1 MKLTPISLK
10 EANQFVADNHRHHG
24 PVVGHKFSLA
34 VQKNDEI
41 VGVAIVGRPVARG
54 LDDGYTLEVNRC
66 CTKPVKN
73 ACSMLYG
80 ASWRAAKAL
89 GYQRLITYILDSETG
104 TSLSAANWKLV
115 HGVKGRSWNTPARP
129 RVDTHP
135 LQNKLMFE
143 VRIRCSTK
151 MG

>member
-1 MKLTPISLK
+1 MQLTPISLK
-10 EANQFVADNHRHHG
+10 EANQFVSEHHRHHG

-34 VQKNDEI
+34 VEQDGEI

-66 CTKPVKN
+66 CTTGGNN

-89 GYQRLITYILDSETG
+89 GYQRLITYILDTETG
-104 TSLSAANWKLV
+104 SSLTAANWKLV
-115 HGVKGRSWNTPARP
+115 HEVKGRSWDTPSRP
-129 RVDTHP
+129 RIDTHP

-143 VRIRCSTK
+143 ASA
-151 MG
+151 

>member
-1 MKLTPISLK
+1 MQLTPISLK
-10 EANQFVADNHRHHG
+10 EANQFVSENHRHHG

-34 VQKNDEI
+34 VEQDGEI

-66 CTKPVKN
+66 CTTGGNN

-89 GYQRLITYILDSETG
+89 GYRRLITYILDTETG
-104 TSLSAANWKLV
+104 SSLTAANWKLV
-115 HGVKGRSWNTPARP
+115 HEVKGRSWDTPSRP

-143 VRIRCSTK
+143 ASL
-151 MG
+151 

>member
-1 MKLTPISLK
+1 MDLTPISLA
-10 EANQFVADNHRHHG
+10 EANQFVADHHRHHK
-24 PVVGHKFSLA
+24 PVVGHKFCLA
-34 VQKNDEI
+34 VEKDEEV

-66 CTKPVKN
+66 CTTGAKN

-80 ASWRAAKAL
+80 ACWRAAKAL
-89 GYQRLITYILDSETG
+89 GYRKLITYVLDSETG
-104 TSLSAANWKLV
+104 TSLKASNWKLV
-115 HGVKGRSWNTPARP
+115 HEVRGRSWDTPSRP

-143 VRIRCSTK
+143 AT
-151 MG
+151 

>member
-1 MKLTPISLK
+1 MILKDMMNLTPISLA
-10 EANQFVADNHRHHG
+10 EANQFVADHHRHHK
-24 PVVGHKFSLA
+24 PVVGHKFCLA
-34 VQKNDEI
+34 VEKDEEV

-66 CTKPVKN
+66 CTTGAKN

-89 GYQRLITYILDSETG
+89 GYRRLITYVLDSETG
-104 TSLSAANWKLV
+104 TSLKASNWKLV
-115 HGVKGRSWNTPARP
+115 HEVRGRSWDTPSRP

-135 LQNKLMFE
+135 LQNKMMFE
-143 VRIRCSTK
+143 AT
-151 MG
+151 

>member
-1 MKLTPISLK
+1 MMNLTPISLA
-10 EANQFVADNHRHHG
+10 EANQFVVDHHRHHK
-24 PVVGHKFSLA
+24 PVVGHKFCLA
-34 VQKNDEI
+34 VEKDEEV

-66 CTKPVKN
+66 CTTGAKN

-89 GYQRLITYILDSETG
+89 GYRRLITYVLDSETG
-104 TSLSAANWKLV
+104 TSLKASNWKLV
-115 HGVKGRSWNTPARP
+115 HEVKGRSWDTPSRP

-143 VRIRCSTK
+143 AT
-151 MG
+151 

>member
-1 MKLTPISLK
+1 MNLTPISLA
-10 EANQFVADNHRHHG
+10 EANQFVADHHRHHK
-24 PVVGHKFSLA
+24 PVVGHKFCLA
-34 VQKNDEI
+34 VEKDEEV

-66 CTKPVKN
+66 CTTGAKN

-89 GYQRLITYILDSETG
+89 GYRRLITYVLDSETG
-104 TSLSAANWKLV
+104 TSLKASNWKLV
-115 HGVKGRSWNTPARP
+115 HEVRGRSWDTPSRP

-143 VRIRCSTK
+143 AT
-151 MG
+151 

>member
-1 MKLTPISLK
+1 MNLTPISLA
-10 EANQFVADNHRHHG
+10 EANQFVADHHRHHK
-24 PVVGHKFSLA
+24 PVVGHKFCLA
-34 VQKNDEI
+34 VEKDEEV

-54 LDDGYTLEVNRC
+54 LDDGYTMEVNRC
-66 CTKPVKN
+66 CTTGAKN

-89 GYQRLITYILDSETG
+89 GYRRLITYVLDSETG
-104 TSLSAANWKLV
+104 TSLKASNWKLV
-115 HGVKGRSWNTPARP
+115 HEVRGRSWDTPSRP

-143 VRIRCSTK
+143 AT
-151 MG
+151 